1 MDRWLGAALD
11 YIPRWLEFQMRQ
23 TELPG
28 CSVAIAQRGRILLER
43 AFGHADLAR
52 GVPLTPGHWFRVA
65 SHSKSFTAA
74 GIMRLRE
81 QGKLKLDDTAG
92 RFVRDLHP
100 IVARATI
107 AQLLSH
113 SAGLV
118 RDGWDAGQWQDRRPF
133 RSAEEL
139 RTDLKLAPVIEG
151 NTRFKYSN
159 HGYGLAGLVIEAI
172 TGEPYRSWIKRE
184 IVDRVGLEETEPDV
198 PLPRGT
204 PVARGHSS
212 KQPLGRRAVIPGDN
226 PTHALASATGFVS
239 TAADLARFFNQLSPG
254 ARGSVISLASRRE
267 MIRRQWREP
276 HSSFERYYGLGIIS
290 GTLGDWDWFGHAGGF
305 QGYITRTATLPAQDL
320 TVSVLTNS
328 ADGLAHPWLDGVV
341 HILRCFA
348 KHGAPP
354 RKLADWRGRWWS
366 LWGAVDLVPTGNKV
380 FVTTPAFLNP
390 FLDASELEVTGRDRG
405 RIALAGGFASHGEQ
419 TRLMRAGRGRVTE
432 LWLGGAKLLPEAA
445 VAREMAA
452 RYEKRKR

>member
-1 MDRWLGAALD
+1 VDRWLGAALD

-28 CSVAIAQRGRILLER
+28 CVIAVAQRGWIRLER

-52 GVPLTPGHWFRVA
+52 SVPLTPRHRFRVA

-74 GIMRLRE
+74 GIMKLRE
-81 QGKLKLDDTAG
+81 QGKLRLDDPAG
-92 RFVRDLHP
+92 RFVGDLHP
-100 IVARATI
+100 KVARATI

-133 RSAEEL
+133 RSAAEL
-139 RTDLKLAPVIEG
+139 RADLKSAPIIEG

-172 TGEPYRSWIKRE
+172 TGEPYRSWIMRE
-184 IVDRVGLEETEPDV
+184 IVDAAGLEETRPDV
-198 PLPRGT
+198 PVARGT
-204 PVARGHSS
+204 PVARGHSG
-212 KQPLGRRAVIPGDN
+212 KQPLGRRVVIPGDN
-226 PTHALASATGFVS
+226 PTQALASATGFVS
-239 TAADLARFFNQLSPG
+239 TAVDLARFFNQLSPS
-254 ARGSVISLASRRE
+254 ARGSVISAASRRE
-267 MIRRQWREP
+267 MIRRQWRDP
-276 HSSFERYYGLGIIS
+276 HSSLERYYGLGIIS
-290 GTLGDWDWFGHAGGF
+290 GSLADWGWFGHSGGF

-341 HILRCFA
+341 QILRCFE

-354 RKLADWRGRWWS
+354 RKLAAWTGRWWS
-366 LWGAVDLVPTGNKV
+366 LWGAVDLLPVADRV
-380 FVTTPAFLNP
+380 FVATPAFLNP
-390 FLDASELEVTGRDRG
+390 LMDASELAITSRDHG
-405 RIALAGGFASHGEQ
+405 RIALAAGGASHGEPA
-419 TRLMRAGRGRVTE
+419 RLIRGARGRATE
-432 LWLGGAKLLPEAA
+432 LWLGGVRLLAEAR
-445 VAREMAA
+445 VAREMAR
-452 RYEKRKR
+452 RYEKRKH